1 MTPPQQV
8 AYDNSSQRRHPVDM
22 LPSLT
27 IEKIRSDNNVT
38 EHHVTG
44 STSLAALPHSNNSS
58 SSNPAITS
66 NGSVLPTNTVSVDDE
81 TADQVEPVTSKKR
94 ERDDDEAEADT
105 KKQKTL

>member
-44 STSLAALPHSNNSS
+44 STFLAALPHSSSSS

-66 NGSVLPTNTVSVDDE
+66 NGSVMPTHTVSFDDE
-81 TADQVEPVTSKKR
+81 TADKVKSGTSKKR
-94 ERDDDEAEADT
+94 EWVGDEAEPDT
-105 KKQKTL
+105 KKQKTF